1 MFNNKKDVYVLY
13 CGFVCYKGKIFLIIY
28 CIVYVFYVMCC
39 NYKCYNDM
47 FDLDD
52 CQFWVSIVQKCKFK
66 DISRLFQ

>member
-1 MFNNKKDVYVLY
+1 MLNNKKDVYVLY

-52 CQFWVSIVQKCKFK
+52 C
-66 DISRLFQ
+66 